1 MFVITSTPVS
11 FALIFLCCTLAG
23 QEYIE
28 EAKNEVGMVVGF
40 HCKLCECKFTD
51 PNAKQMHMKGR
62 RHRFQYK
69 VSILSSQLLSN
80 S

>member
-1 MFVITSTPVS
+1 MFIDRDQSICDFMNVS
-11 FALIFLCCTLAG
+11 IFCIYAG

-28 EAKNEVGMVVGF
+28 EAKNESGVVVGF

-62 RHRFQYK
+62 RHRLQYK
-69 VSILSSQLLSN
+69 VSVLLS
-80 S
+80 

>member
-1 MFVITSTPVS
+1 
-11 FALIFLCCTLAG
+11 LCNFLNAPMLSHCCMHAG

-28 EAKNEVGMVVGF
+28 EAKNESGVVVGF

-51 PNAKQMHMKGR
+51 PNAKQVHMKGR

-69 VSILSSQLLSN
+69 VSLLLLN
-80 S
+80 

>member
-1 MFVITSTPVS
+1 MN
-11 FALIFLCCTLAG
+11 AG

-28 EAKNEVGMVVGF
+28 EAKNESGVVVGF

-69 VSILSSQLLSN
+69 VSMLPS
-80 S
+80 